1 MASIFSEG
9 WNVSH
14 NPDYF
19 GDNSWDNLREK
30 FWDNFVNIFR
40 FNFADDLVYILVDN
54 FSDNLGDIL
63 VYILVDDLEDNFREN
78 FWPMLSLITGIVKKR
93 HHLSWK

>member
-1 MASIFSEG
+1 M
-9 WNVSH
+9 
-14 NPDYF
+14 
-19 GDNSWDNLREK
+19 
-30 FWDNFVNIFR
+30 NIFR

-78 FWPMLSLITGIVKKR
+78 F
-93 HHLSWK
+93 